1 MNPPVVLPP
10 PLWAP
15 LPALLLA
22 PSPAPSSAPSLA
34 LSPAS
39 QSPSQSPPLSAG
51 RTRPEPQLLHPA
63 VWRAQAGARAG
74 GEVLAS
80 GHAALD
86 AELPGGG
93 WPLRALTEL
102 LLAGPGQ
109 GELRLLAPALAR
121 VARQGRAVM
130 LLGPPA
136 ELSAEAWAQ
145 LGLPPAHCI
154 VVRIVARPEAG
165 AARAGPRRRRP
176 EAELGW
182 ALEQALRSGQA
193 GAVLAWAPPGWSAEA
208 LRRLQ
213 LAAQAHAG
221 PAFLLR
227 EPAAATQPSPAPL
240 RLALQASGPD
250 GVALR
255 LLKRRGPALAQP
267 LWLALPPV
275 LSPRGLA
282 RAAQPWPAAPA
293 GPVGSAPCDGA
304 TGAGGGQGAGA
315 PAAAMAEATAATA
328 AAAAV

>member
-1 MNPPVVLPP
+1 MDIQSFATTGAKLIPLIFIQSFEATVNPPVVLPP
-10 PLWAP
+10 SLWAP
-15 LPALLLA
+15 L
-22 PSPAPSSAPSLA
+22 SA
-34 LSPAS
+34 
-39 QSPSQSPPLSAG
+39 PLSAG
-51 RTRPEPQLLHPA
+51 RARPEPQLLHPA

-74 GEVLAS
+74 GDVLAS

-102 LLAGPGQ
+102 LLPGPGQ

-130 LLGPPA
+130 LFGPPA
-136 ELSAEAWAQ
+136 ELSAQAWVQ
-145 LGLPPAHCI
+145 LGLLPAGCI
-154 VVRIVARPEAG
+154 VVRPEAT
-165 AARAGPRRRRP
+165 AACAGPRRRRP

-193 GAVLAWAPPGWSAEA
+193 GAVLAWAPPHWPAEA

-213 LAAQAHAG
+213 LAAQSHPG

-267 LWLALPPV
+267 LWVALPPV

-293 GPVGSAPCDGA
+293 AVPVFSAPCTA
-304 TGAGGGQGAGA
+304 AARAKGGEGAGA
-315 PAAAMAEATAATA
+315 PAAAMAEATAAA
-328 AAAAV
+328 AAAAVARRA